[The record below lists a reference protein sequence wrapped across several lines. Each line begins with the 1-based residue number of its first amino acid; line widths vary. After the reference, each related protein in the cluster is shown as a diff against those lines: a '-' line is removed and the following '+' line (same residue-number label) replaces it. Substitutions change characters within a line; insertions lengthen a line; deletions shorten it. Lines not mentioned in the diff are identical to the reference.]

1 MEFFLPAVELVAQ
14 PSVLLA
20 ILFGTVIGTIVGVL
34 PGLGPVVAITV
45 CLPFTFSM
53 GQIPAIALMLSVYCT
68 STYGGS
74 ISAVLIN
81 TPGTPASAATC
92 LDGFPMTKR
101 GKADRALGWV
111 TIASVIGGL
120 FSVVVLIFA
129 APQLAAIAL
138 KFGPQETFALIVLA
152 MTCMAAVS
160 RESMVKGLLAGMIG
174 LFLSVFGPDPITGD
188 IRFSFGIFQLTAGFS
203 LLPVLV
209 GIFAFSEV
217 FVRAAGLHPAVDV
230 SQMRVGF
237 SVPPW
242 AEWRIRLGV
251 LFKSSAIGSFV
262 GTLPGTGAAV
272 ASFMSY
278 AEAKRSSPRRENLG
292 KGEPDGLIASEAANN
307 AVTGGALVPTLALG
321 IPGDPV
327 TAIMMSTFI
336 IHGVAV
342 GVRLF
347 VDSPVIVYTMFVSLI
362 LVNVLMLVIG
372 AFGAQFFTRLLRV
385 PEPLL
390 MSMVVILTF
399 VGSYAVRNSEFD
411 LLVTFVAGILGFAMR
426 RNGFPTAPVVIGLVL
441 GPRLEE
447 NLRMGLVLSDGNF
460 GTFFESPLVVFLF
473 VLTAALLGW
482 PVIRARI
489 SGLFKK
495 K

>member
-321 IPGDPV
+321 IPGSGT
-327 TAIMMSTFI
+327 TAIILAALIMHGLRPGPHLMNETPHFI
-336 IHGVAV
+336 YAIFGAMLVANFMFLFL
-342 GVRLF
+342 GLFAAKQFARLSL
-347 VDSPVIVYTMFVSLI
+347 VPTPLLWPVVFTLS
-362 LVNVLMLVIG
+362 VIG
-372 AFGAQFFTRLLRV
+372 AYALNQSLIDVWLVLIFGVIGYFCRRFGFAVAPIAIGLILG
-385 PEPLL
+385 E
-390 MSMVVILTF
+390 MVETNLQNSLKIFDGEWWMILTQ
-399 VGSYAVRNSEFD
+399 
-411 LLVTFVAGILGFAMR
+411 
-426 RNGFPTAPVVIGLVL
+426 
-441 GPRLEE
+441 
-447 NLRMGLVLSDGNF
+447 
-460 GTFFESPLVVFLF
+460 PL
-473 VLTAALLGW
+473 AALFLLF
-482 PVIRARI
+482 AFF
-489 SGLFKK
+489 GLCGPFILAQITKRREKK
-495 K
+495 